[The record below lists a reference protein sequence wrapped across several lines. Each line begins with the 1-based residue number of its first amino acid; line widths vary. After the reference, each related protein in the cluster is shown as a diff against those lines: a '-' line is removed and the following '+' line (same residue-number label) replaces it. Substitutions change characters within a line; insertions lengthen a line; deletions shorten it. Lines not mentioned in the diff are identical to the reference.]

1 MTKLWDLG
9 NKGEK
14 GYYWEKDLLFHRI
27 TAFKKGVV
35 NRLVLPKERKS
46 KVLQIAHDS
55 LGHLSVK
62 KFKDLINQHFTWP
75 FLARDCDDYYKS
87 CDTCQLVNKR
97 GQNKT
102 TMCERP
108 IVTEPFEHVCID
120 LVGPLT
126 KTKRGYRYLLTY
138 VCLGTRW
145 PEEVALNT
153 IRTKDVAEG
162 LLDIFCRTG
171 VHLVVYE

>member
-1 MTKLWDLG
+1 M
-9 NKGEK
+9 
-14 GYYWEKDLLFHRI
+14 
-27 TAFKKGVV
+27 V
-35 NRLVLPKERKS
+35 NRLVLPKERRS

-62 KFKDLINQHFTWP
+62 KFKDHINQHFTWP

-87 CDTCQLVNKR
+87 CDTCQVNKR

-102 TMCERP
+102 MCEQP

-120 LVGPLT
+120 LVGPLP
-126 KTKRGYRYLLTY
+126 KSKRGYRYLLTY

-145 PEEVALNT
+145 PEAVALKS
-153 IRTKDVAEG
+153 IRAKDVAEG
-162 LLDIFCRTG
+162 LLDIFSRTG
-171 VHLVVYE
+171 VPLSM